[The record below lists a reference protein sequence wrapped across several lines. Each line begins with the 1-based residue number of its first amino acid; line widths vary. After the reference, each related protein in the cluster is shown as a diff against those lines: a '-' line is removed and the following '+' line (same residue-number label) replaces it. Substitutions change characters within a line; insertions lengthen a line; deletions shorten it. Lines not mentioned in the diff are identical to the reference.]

1 MEIAIVF
8 LLFMAW
14 WTNQ

>member
-8 LLFMAW
+8 LLFMTW